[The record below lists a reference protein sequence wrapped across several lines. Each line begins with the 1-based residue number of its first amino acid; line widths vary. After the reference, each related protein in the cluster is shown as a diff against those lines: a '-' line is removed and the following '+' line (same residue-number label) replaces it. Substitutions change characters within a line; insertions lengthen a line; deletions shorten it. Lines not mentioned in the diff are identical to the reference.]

1 MKPRRRN
8 VMLTITGDS
17 VTIDTRIF
25 GTHECWQGHSLTPAD
40 IEHLAAQSVK
50 LIALRNRMA
59 KRR

>member
-1 MKPRRRN
+1 
-8 VMLTITGDS
+8 MLTITGDS